1 VVGMP
6 LPRLSRPRLPSI
18 PQIGAVGPAAVDLR
32 PPAVRMKAGPLP
44 PGPRS
49 GAAPSGHHTEWRC
62 CYFRVALP
70 TNRMGWHVVKI
81 IEPSWIVTTPDYSG
95 DASSVRPPWR
105 RTDLVVIPLVL
116 LIELFVFSTV
126 VRDGTLSA
134 VGRWGIIGYAAVG
147 VLLLVIRY
155 RAPIPVFAALWVH
168 AMVAYLFI
176 PGFYPVLTLLIA
188 LAAVAELCSIAVSL
202 VALGSAMI
210 PSALAIGN
218 AVREASPAGAAA
230 AAIATFFYSLLNG
243 LAWGIGRWA
252 GANRRHVRALH
263 AEHRA
268 LAAEQQRQAEHAI
281 SEERLRIAREL
292 HDIVAHSV
300 TIMVLHAAGAQRVLM
315 SDPVRAG
322 EALSTIE
329 ESGKQAMGELRRL
342 LSVLRDSDAQ
352 PGPPALP
359 LQGLAHLDVVVGSV
373 RSSGVIVEVEVH
385 GEPQPLDPS
394 IDLAAFRLVQEG
406 LTNVT
411 KHVGAGARAVVSI
424 DWGQDKVTIAVEDD
438 GVGRAYRASAL
449 STGNGLAGLAERIT
463 IAGGNY
469 AAGPTDTG
477 GFRVAARLPVS
488 AIHVV
493 PSRHETTRPEREP
506 RRPGRPT
513 PAHEGIPAQ
522 QHSAES
528 EGPPSEIAD
537 SGIPSDDAGR
547 TSGSVAG
554 SEP

>member
-1 VVGMP
+1 M
-6 LPRLSRPRLPSI
+6 
-18 PQIGAVGPAAVDLR
+18 
-32 PPAVRMKAGPLP
+32 
-44 PGPRS
+44 
-49 GAAPSGHHTEWRC
+49 
-62 CYFRVALP
+62 
-70 TNRMGWHVVKI
+70 VKI
-81 IEPSWIVTTPDYSG
+81 IDRSGSVTTPDSAG
-95 DASSVRPPWR
+95 DASSARSQWR
-105 RTDLVVIPLVL
+105 RTDLVVLPLVL
-116 LIELFVFSTV
+116 IIELLVFSTV
-126 VRDGTLSA
+126 VRDQTLPA
-134 VGRWGIIGYAAVG
+134 LGRWGIIGYAVVG

-155 RAPIPVFAALWVH
+155 RAPVPVFAALWVH
-168 AMVAYLFI
+168 AMVAYLFV
-176 PGFYPVLTLLIA
+176 PGFYPVLTLLVA
-188 LAAVAELCSIAVSL
+188 LAAVAELCSIPVSL
-202 VALGSAMI
+202 GALGAAMI

-218 AVREASPAGAAA
+218 AVREASPAGVGAV
-230 AAIATFFYSLLNG
+230 AIASTVFYSLLNG

-252 GANRRHVRALH
+252 GANRRHVRALL

-268 LAAEQQRQAEHAI
+268 MEAEQQRQAEHAI

-342 LSVLRDSDAQ
+342 LGVLRESDTQ
-352 PGPPALP
+352 PGSAALL
-359 LQGLAHLDVVVGSV
+359 LQGLAHLDVVLGSV

-424 DWGQDKVTIAVEDD
+424 DWGSDKTTDKLTDKVTIAVEDD
-438 GVGRAYRASAL
+438 GLGRADRPAGL

-463 IAGGNY
+463 IAGGDY
-469 AAGPTDTG
+469 AAGPTDSG

-488 AIHVV
+488 AVHVA
-493 PSRHETTRPEREP
+493 PGKQGEDTRPDRETQ
-506 RRPGRPT
+506 RAGRPT
-513 PAHEGIPAQ
+513 TADEGIPEQ
-522 QHSAES
+522 PRSAES
-528 EGPPSEIAD
+528 DENPSGVTDFGFSLGD
-537 SGIPSDDAGR
+537 SGR

-554 SEP
+554 FEP

>member
-1 VVGMP
+1 M
-6 LPRLSRPRLPSI
+6 
-18 PQIGAVGPAAVDLR
+18 
-32 PPAVRMKAGPLP
+32 
-44 PGPRS
+44 
-49 GAAPSGHHTEWRC
+49 
-62 CYFRVALP
+62 
-70 TNRMGWHVVKI
+70 VKI
-81 IEPSWIVTTPDYSG
+81 IESAGSVTTPDDFG
-95 DASSVRPPWR
+95 DASSARAPWR
-105 RTDLVVIPLVL
+105 RTDLVVIPLVV

-134 VGRWGIIGYAAVG
+134 FGRWGIIAYAVVG

-155 RAPIPVFAALWVH
+155 RAPVPVFAALWVH
-168 AMVAYLFI
+168 AMVAYLFL

-188 LAAVAELCSIAVSL
+188 LAAVAEVCSMAVSL

-210 PSALAIGN
+210 PSALAIGH

-230 AAIATFFYSLLNG
+230 FAIATFFYSLLNG

-252 GANRRHVRALH
+252 GANRRQVRALH

-315 SDPVRAG
+315 SDPVRAR

-329 ESGKQAMGELRRL
+329 ESGKQAMGEMRRL
-342 LSVLRDSDAQ
+342 LAVLRESDAQ
-352 PGPPALP
+352 PGSPALP
-359 LQGLAHLDVVVGSV
+359 RQGLAHLDVILGSV
-373 RSSGVIVEVEVH
+373 RSSGVIVEVDVH

-411 KHVGAGARAVVSI
+411 KHVGAGARAVVTV
-424 DWGQDKVTIAVEDD
+424 DWGLDTVTDKVTIAVEDD
-438 GVGRAYRASAL
+438 GPGGVDRPAAL
-449 STGNGLAGLAERIT
+449 STGNGLTGLAERIT
-463 IAGGNY
+463 IAGGDY
-469 AAGPTDTG
+469 TAGPTESG

-488 AIHVV
+488 AVHVA
-493 PSRHETTRPEREP
+493 PGRQGETTRPEPEP
-506 RRPGRPT
+506 ERTARPT
-513 PAHEGIPAQ
+513 TAHRGIPAQ
-522 QHSAES
+522 PRSAES
-528 EGPPSEIAD
+528 DGQPSEVAD
-537 SGIPSDDAGR
+537 FGVPGDDTGW

-554 SEP
+554 YEP

>member
-1 VVGMP
+1 M
-6 LPRLSRPRLPSI
+6 
-18 PQIGAVGPAAVDLR
+18 
-32 PPAVRMKAGPLP
+32 
-44 PGPRS
+44 
-49 GAAPSGHHTEWRC
+49 
-62 CYFRVALP
+62 
-70 TNRMGWHVVKI
+70 VKI
-81 IEPSWIVTTPDYSG
+81 IEPSGPVTTPDDSA
-95 DASSVRPPWR
+95 DASAARPGWR
-105 RTDLVVIPLVL
+105 RTDVVVIPLVL
-116 LIELFVFSTV
+116 VIELFVFSTV

-147 VLLLVIRY
+147 VLLLIIRD
-155 RAPIPVFAALWVH
+155 RAPVPVFAALWVH
-168 AMVAYLFI
+168 SMVAYLLI
-176 PGFYPVLTLLIA
+176 PGFYPVLPLLIA

-230 AAIATFFYSLLNG
+230 VAIATFFYSLLNG

-300 TIMVLHAAGAQRVLM
+300 TIMVLHAAGAQRVLQ

-342 LSVLRDSDAQ
+342 LGVLRESDAR
-352 PGPPALP
+352 PGAPALP
-359 LQGLAHLDVVVGSV
+359 LQGLAHLDIVVGSV
-373 RSSGVIVEVEVH
+373 RTSGVIVEVDVH
-385 GEPQPLDPS
+385 GQPQPLDPS

-411 KHVGAGARAVVSI
+411 KHVGSGARAVVSI
-424 DWGQDKVTIAVEDD
+424 DWGRDKVTIAVEDD
-438 GVGRAYRASAL
+438 GAGRADHPPGL
-449 STGNGLAGLAERIT
+449 STCNGLAGLAERIT
-463 IAGGNY
+463 IAGGDF
-469 AAGPTDTG
+469 AAEPTDSG

-488 AIHVV
+488 AVNLV
-493 PSRHETTRPEREP
+493 PGELGKTTHPEREP
-506 RRPGRPT
+506 DRRGDRPR
-513 PAHEGIPAQ
+513 PAHGGIPAQ
-522 QHSAES
+522 PRSEDSDGPGS
-528 EGPPSEIAD
+528 EGAD
-537 SGIPSDDAGR
+537 FGAPGGEADR

-554 SEP
+554 SES

>member
-1 VVGMP
+1 M
-6 LPRLSRPRLPSI
+6 
-18 PQIGAVGPAAVDLR
+18 
-32 PPAVRMKAGPLP
+32 
-44 PGPRS
+44 
-49 GAAPSGHHTEWRC
+49 
-62 CYFRVALP
+62 
-70 TNRMGWHVVKI
+70 VKI
-81 IEPSWIVTTPDYSG
+81 IDRSGSVTTPDYSG
-95 DASSVRPPWR
+95 DAAAARAPWR

-116 LIELFVFSTV
+116 IIELFVFSTV

-134 VGRWGIIGYAAVG
+134 FGRWGIIGYAVVG

-176 PGFYPVLTLLIA
+176 PGFYPVLTLLVA
-188 LAAVAELCSIAVSL
+188 LAAVAELCSIPVSL
-202 VALGSAMI
+202 GALGAAMI
-210 PSALAIGN
+210 PSALAVGY
-218 AVREASPAGAAA
+218 AVREASPAGAGAV
-230 AAIATFFYSLLNG
+230 AIASTIFYSLLNG
-243 LAWGIGRWA
+243 LAWGIGRWS
-252 GANRRHVRALH
+252 GANRRHVLALQ

-268 LAAEQQRQAEHAI
+268 LVAEQLRQAEHAI

-342 LSVLRDSDAQ
+342 LGVLRESDAS
-352 PGPPALP
+352 GLPALP
-359 LQGLAHLDVVVGSV
+359 LQGLAHLEVVLGSV
-373 RSSGVIVEVEVH
+373 RSSGVIVEVEVY

-424 DWGQDKVTIAVEDD
+424 DWGSDTATDKTTDKVTIAVEDD
-438 GVGRAYRASAL
+438 GPGGVDRPAAL
-449 STGNGLAGLAERIT
+449 STGNGLTGLAERIT
-463 IAGGNY
+463 IAGGDF
-469 AAGPTDTG
+469 AAGPTESG

-488 AIHVV
+488 AVNV
-493 PSRHETTRPEREP
+493 ASGRQGETTRPEREP
-506 RRPGRPT
+506 RRTGRPT
-513 PAHEGIPAQ
+513 TAHGGIPEQ
-522 QHSAES
+522 PRSAES
-528 EGPPSEIAD
+528 EGQPSEVAD
-537 SGIPSDDAGR
+537 FGVPGDDTGR
-547 TSGSVAG
+547 SSGSVAG
-554 SEP
+554 YEP